1 MKINLENG
9 NYMLTIENGETHCRK
24 INLEKQVDLK
34 INWFKFVKSIICSK
48 GCRCWLL
55 LALQY
60 AISKE
65 NEVYGEGAAD
75 VLAFEVYFKDS
86 INFKKDKDYE

>member
-1 MKINLENG
+1 MERKLEDG
-9 NYMLTIENGETHCRK
+9 HYMLTIDGCETHCRK
-24 INLEKQVDLK
+24 INLEKKVNLK
-34 INWFKFVKSIICSK
+34 INWFKFIKHLVLGKRH
-48 GCRCWLL
+48 RCWLL
-55 LALQY
+55 HALQY

-86 INFKKDKDYE
+86 INFKKDEDYE